1 MRALRLLQ
9 VSPTSGSRVPGVEG
23 LRALAAGS
31 ILVFHTWLYA
41 SPGEEQADLGRLGH
55 WLFPELPLGV
65 TLFFVLSGF
74 LLYRPFAAALMRDRA
89 RPSIRRYLTNRAL
102 RILPAY
108 WFILLAVALVL
119 QTAYVHTEPGN
130 LEPRRLDD
138 PGVLARNALFVQN
151 YGDPSQG
158 SFFTGIGPAWSL
170 AVEAVFYVTL
180 PLLVVFAFALQRRRA
195 RTGAH
200 LAALAPV
207 ALMLFAGLA
216 GKLAMYLLGEPLRTV
231 IYWSFLG
238 NADKFAFGMAVA
250 VAFVDV
256 EDKRLRLPKWWP
268 GVGCLALVAVAV
280 PAAKLMRSG
289 WAGTP
294 ASNYLYHTLMA
305 LACGLL
311 LALVVLP
318 RNEDARPSLF
328 VRLLETRLL
337 VAAGIV
343 SYSVFLWHE
352 PVIYWLRRHG
362 LTLSGA
368 GGFAFDLLLVVF
380 VVAVLSVLTYR
391 CVELPALRR
400 KSKGVKVDV
409 PAAQLQAAP

>member
-1 MRALRLLQ
+1 
-9 VSPTSGSRVPGVEG
+9 VEG

-31 ILVFHTWLYA
+31 ILVFHTWAYA

-55 WLFPELPLGV
+55 WLIPELPLGV

-108 WFILLAVALVL
+108 WFILLAVAFVL
-119 QTAYVHTEPGN
+119 QTALVHTEPWN
-130 LEPRRLDD
+130 LEPQRLDD
-138 PGVLARNALFVQN
+138 PVLLARNALLVQN

-180 PLLVVFAFALQRRRA
+180 PLLVLLGFALRRERA
-195 RTGAH
+195 RIGAR

-207 ALMLFAGLA
+207 ALMLFLGLA
-216 GKLAMYLLGEPLRTV
+216 SKLAIYLLGEPLSTA

-256 EDKRLRLPKWWP
+256 EDKRLRLPRWWP
-268 GVGCLALVAVAV
+268 AVGCSALIAVAF
-280 PAAKLMRSG
+280 PASKLMRTG
-289 WAGTP
+289 WAGSP
-294 ASNYLYHTLMA
+294 ASNYLYNTLMA

-318 RNEDARPSLF
+318 RNENARLSLLA
-328 VRLLETRLL
+328 RLLETRLL

-352 PVIYWLRRHG
+352 PVIYWLRVHG

-368 GGFAFDLLLVVF
+368 EGFAFNLLLVVF
-380 VVAVLSVLTYR
+380 VVAVLSALTYR
-391 CVELPALRR
+391 WVELPALRL
-400 KSKGVKVDV
+400 KSRGVKADV